1 MIIKVFFLH
10 FGTNLIE
17 ERIVYLEEDSLKA
30 YSLRLFHTKA
40 VNVLQPSTT
49 TVLDRQMWMD
59 FSILVFTASLVVVEC
74 SYHGSSVLKVL
85 QYIKGSKA
93 VKL

>member
-30 YSLRLFHTKA
+30 IFPQTIPYKSSKCTPTFHYYCIRQANMDGFFYLSIYSF
-40 VNVLQPSTT
+40 
-49 TVLDRQMWMD
+49 
-59 FSILVFTASLVVVEC
+59 F
-74 SYHGSSVLKVL
+74 GSSRVLL
-85 QYIKGSKA
+85 
-93 VKL
+93 LRF